1 MPPKDD
7 RATAR
12 IGNTTNMHKQKN
24 PQTDCAT
31 RSVNQNLVNYCTTVG
46 TSCTTNPEQTA
57 VVELQVYSRPTC
69 NKLYVSNNDAS
80 TVVWC
85 DPPARPSTSFVDNA
99 IDLPWPNF
107 QCDGDVPL
115 FFGGRPTRIF
125 LLHSVSYDVSRA
137 KNHLDP
143 FFRFNRTPTF
153 DWRTQTQTGTEPWN
167 ILSGR
172 IKSSAKFGEDWTCKE
187 IVICQVVNCNLMC
200 YCQANWRDA
209 AKKCAFVR

>member
-99 IDLPWPNF
+99 IAWPNF

-115 FFGGRPTRIF
+115 FLEVGLPEFSYYTVWVMMSPVPKTISIRS
-125 LLHSVSYDVSRA
+125 SVSIELQLLTDGHRHRRA
-137 KNHLDP
+137 QSHGIYALV
-143 FFRFNRTPTF
+143 
-153 DWRTQTQTGTEPWN
+153 
-167 ILSGR
+167 
-172 IKSSAKFGEDWTCKE
+172 A
-187 IVICQVVNCNLMC
+187 
-200 YCQANWRDA
+200 
-209 AKKCAFVR
+209 